1 MKKLWIV
8 ILASSLLALA
18 ACSAQ
23 EDGKE
28 SVESNKQDGEKVEET
43 GGVLEVDEVSSN
55 VEFTIA
61 SHLLAGADIDAI
73 IVKAEEDGIDDVTK
87 NDDGSLTYKM
97 TQAKHEEM
105 MQGMKDDLTE
115 LIENLLNGENYKSI
129 QDIEYKED
137 FSEFTLTVDQEG
149 FKYYGQDSVV
159 ARLGVG
165 GLLYQIYNGTD
176 VDELHVKVI
185 KKNHETGKVFGT
197 TVYPEGI
204 EEGE

>member
-8 ILASSLLALA
+8 ILASLLLALA

-28 SVESNKQDGEKVEET
+28 SVESNKQDGEKIEET
-43 GGVLEVDEVSSN
+43 DGVLEVDEVSSN

-61 SHLLAGADIDAI
+61 AHLLVGADIDAI
-73 IVKAEEDGIDDVTK
+73 IVKAKEDGIDDVTK
-87 NDDGSLTYKM
+87 NEDGSLTYKM

-159 ARLGVG
+159 PRLGVG
-165 GLLYQIYNGTD
+165 GLLYQIYNGTG
-176 VDELHVKVI
+176 VEELHVKVV
-185 KKNHETGKVFGT
+185 KKNRETGEVFGT
-197 TVYPEGI
+197 TVYPEGV